1 VTGIRVPVA
10 QTSPPQT
17 CGLLLRN
24 ECHVAIYPV
33 YVGTAP
39 TVHSMKVVNLNHK
52 PFKTPIPHSINNIHP
67 LNRRNAGTLMLNW
80 D

>member
-1 VTGIRVPVA
+1 
-10 QTSPPQT
+10 
-17 CGLLLRN
+17 
-24 ECHVAIYPV
+24 
-33 YVGTAP
+33 
-39 TVHSMKVVNLNHK
+39 MKVVNLNHK